1 VKNFLIRSSRL
12 HLSSWA
18 RRWLQFTGGPL
29 GWRMKWKK
37 LKGGLESTQSLQ
49 SVFWFWVNRRK
60 RLWIVASLP
69 LTKQRCLDLIADD
82 QGTLVFIEVKAR
94 RGNQF
99 GGAPYAI
106 TTRKKQQIIKLA
118 LCYLSQHGL
127 TNKQCRFDVILAVE
141 TNGHTP
147 QLTHIE
153 QAFEVS
159 SSDWQW

>member
-1 VKNFLIRSSRL
+1 MVSPSQVFGRSAEDLTEQMLRKKGYRIL
-12 HLSSWA
+12 ERNLRIA
-18 RRWLQFTGGPL
+18 GG
-29 GWRMKWKK
+29 
-37 LKGGLESTQSLQ
+37 E
-49 SVFWFWVNRRK
+49 
-60 RLWIVASLP
+60 
-69 LTKQRCLDLIADD
+69 LDLIADD

-127 TNKQCRFDVILAVE
+127 TNKQCRFDVILVVE
-141 TNGHTP
+141 TNEHTP

>member
-1 VKNFLIRSSRL
+1 MVSPSQVFGRSAEDLAEQMLRKKGYRIL
-12 HLSSWA
+12 ERNLRIA
-18 RRWLQFTGGPL
+18 GG
-29 GWRMKWKK
+29 
-37 LKGGLESTQSLQ
+37 E
-49 SVFWFWVNRRK
+49 
-60 RLWIVASLP
+60 
-69 LTKQRCLDLIADD
+69 LDLIADD

-127 TNKQCRFDVILAVE
+127 TNKQCRFDVILVVG

>member
-1 VKNFLIRSSRL
+1 MVSPSHVFGRSAEDLAEQMLRKKGYRIL
-12 HLSSWA
+12 ERNLRIA
-18 RRWLQFTGGPL
+18 GG
-29 GWRMKWKK
+29 
-37 LKGGLESTQSLQ
+37 E
-49 SVFWFWVNRRK
+49 
-60 RLWIVASLP
+60 
-69 LTKQRCLDLIADD
+69 LDLIADD
-82 QGTLVFIEVKAR
+82 QDTLVFIEVKAR

-118 LCYLSQHGL
+118 LCYLSQRGL
-127 TNKQCRFDVILAVE
+127 TNKQCRLDVILVDG

-147 QLTHIE
+147 QLTQIE

>member
-1 VKNFLIRSSRL
+1 MVSPSQVFGRSAEDLTEQMLRKKGYRIL
-12 HLSSWA
+12 ERNLRIA
-18 RRWLQFTGGPL
+18 GG
-29 GWRMKWKK
+29 
-37 LKGGLESTQSLQ
+37 E
-49 SVFWFWVNRRK
+49 
-60 RLWIVASLP
+60 
-69 LTKQRCLDLIADD
+69 LDLIADD

-127 TNKQCRFDVILAVE
+127 TNKQCRFDVILVVG

>member
-1 VKNFLIRSSRL
+1 MVSPSHVFGRSAEDLAEQMLRKKGYRIL
-12 HLSSWA
+12 ERNLRIA
-18 RRWLQFTGGPL
+18 GG
-29 GWRMKWKK
+29 
-37 LKGGLESTQSLQ
+37 E
-49 SVFWFWVNRRK
+49 
-60 RLWIVASLP
+60 
-69 LTKQRCLDLIADD
+69 LDLIADD

-127 TNKQCRFDVILAVE
+127 TNKQCRFDVILVVG